1 MAYYFFLGDVMLPVP
16 PAKMTTK
23 IKNRN
28 KTINLIN
35 EGEVNIVKSAGLT
48 EISFDIRLPG
58 DARPYANYSQSFK
71 SSALTYIGKKLF
83 GKDFSYKQPVY
94 FLQKIKKLKVD
105 REPFDLIVLR
115 MSPRYEVLFDTYMR
129 VTLESYSIKE
139 DAGEGFDITV
149 PVTLKQYVDYGTKE
163 VEVST
168 DENGKQTVTVKQSRK
183 AGGNKSLQ
191 NAITIR
197 GQRSIWEA
205 TQTVLNGGAPSVG
218 VLANIAILN
227 GMKNPYNEPVQGT
240 QIKIPNGVIH

>member
-1 MAYYFFLGDVMLPVP
+1 
-16 PAKMTTK
+16 
-23 IKNRN
+23 
-28 KTINLIN
+28 
-35 EGEVNIVKSAGLT
+35 
-48 EISFDIRLPG
+48 
-58 DARPYANYSQSFK
+58 
-71 SSALTYIGKKLF
+71 
-83 GKDFSYKQPVY
+83 
-94 FLQKIKKLKVD
+94 
-105 REPFDLIVLR
+105 

-168 DENGKQTVTVKQSRK
+168 DENGKQTVTVTQSRK

-205 TQTVLNGGAPSVG
+205 TQTVLSGGAPSVG